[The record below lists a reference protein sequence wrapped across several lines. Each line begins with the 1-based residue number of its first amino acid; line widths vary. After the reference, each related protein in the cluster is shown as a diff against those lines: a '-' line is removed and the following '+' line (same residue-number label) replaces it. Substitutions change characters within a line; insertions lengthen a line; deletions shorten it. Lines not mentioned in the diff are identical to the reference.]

1 MYFDRMSSGSTHFL
15 DAILN
20 SMLGKRL
27 AECRKQQGW
36 TQARLATELGGG
48 YDQTMV
54 SRVES
59 GRADFQFSGL
69 VRAAVVLNVSLDYL
83 AGLTDV
89 PDPVQKLT
97 AVTASG
103 FQVVAASQE
112 SDPHDRRF
120 GGSPEPALGHLTFLH
135 DRLVHHHIDPG
146 KCSLIEVLDKAME
159 PTLEMGDLVLL
170 DHSRTRR
177 TQGWICAVRSGDRLL
192 IRRLR
197 RSGRNWHLGSD
208 NPTYPDVAWPTD
220 AAILGRAVWAG
231 RIL

>member
-1 MYFDRMSSGSTHFL
+1 MYNDRMSSGSDHFL

-20 SMLGKRL
+20 SMLAKRL
-27 AECRKQQGW
+27 AESRKRLGW
-36 TQARLATELGGG
+36 TQARLAKELGGG
-48 YDQTMV
+48 YDQTMI

-59 GRADFQFSGL
+59 GRADFQFNGL
-69 VRAAVVLNVSLDYL
+69 VKAAVVLNVSLDYL

-112 SDPHDRRF
+112 SDPHDRRST
-120 GGSPEPALGHLTFLH
+120 GKSEPVLGHLTFLH
-135 DRLVHHHIDPG
+135 DRLVHHQIDPS
-146 KCSLIEVLDKAME
+146 KCSLIEMLDKAME
-159 PTLEMGDLVLL
+159 PTLEVGDLVLL

-197 RSGRNWHLGSD
+197 RSERNWFLKSD
-208 NPTYPDVAWPTD
+208 NPTHPDIAWPPD
-220 AAILGRAVWAG
+220 AAILGRAVWVG